1 MTRWRV
7 AGTMACIMRSSII
20 STHHGGQHGGFT
32 LVELLVTVAIASTL
46 MMLAIP
52 AMTGMLD
59 TQRRISALNR
69 FVASLH
75 LARGEAIKRNGRAVL
90 CKSATGEQCTKAGQ
104 WEQGWIV
111 FHDANNN
118 ASLDAGEW
126 LLQQQGPLGGR
137 LRLSG
142 NLPVAHY
149 VSYSASGSAKLV
161 SGAFQAGTFTLC
173 PRDGAAG
180 EVRKIILSGT
190 GRPRTAKGLANDC
203 R

>member
-1 MTRWRV
+1 MV
-7 AGTMACIMRSSII
+7 CIMRRSSFARPCV
-20 STHHGGQHGGFT
+20 STRRGFT
-32 LVELLVTVAIASTL
+32 LVELLVVAAIASAL
-46 MMLAIP
+46 MMMAIP

-59 TQRRISALNR
+59 TQRRIAAVNR

-75 LARGEAIKRNGRAVL
+75 LARGEAIKRNGRAVV
-90 CKSATGEQCTKAGQ
+90 CKSATGEQCTQAGS

-126 LLQQQGPLGGR
+126 LLQHQGPLGGR

-149 VSYSASGSAKLV
+149 VSYSANGSAKRTT
-161 SGAFQAGTFTLC
+161 GAFQAGTFTLC
-173 PRDGAAG
+173 PQSGGADNI
-180 EVRKIILSGT
+180 RKIVLSGT
-190 GRPRTAKGLANDC
+190 GRPRTVNGEASDC
-203 R
+203 L

>member
-1 MTRWRV
+1 MTRRRV
-7 AGTMACIMRSSII
+7 TGTMACIMRRSNVPP
-20 STHHGGQHGGFT
+20 HHGKQPGGFT
-32 LVELLVTVAIASTL
+32 LVELLVTAAIAAAL

-52 AMTGMLD
+52 ALTGMLD
-59 TQRRISALNR
+59 TQRRSASLNR

-75 LARGEAIKRNGRAVL
+75 LARGEAIKRNGRAVV
-90 CKSATGEQCTKAGQ
+90 CKSATGEQCTQTGH

-149 VSYSASGSAKLV
+149 VSYSATGTAKKT

-173 PRDGAAG
+173 PPDGAADNI
-180 EVRKIILSGT
+180 RKIILSGT
-190 GRPRTAKGLANDC
+190 GRPRTVKGQAGDC
-203 R
+203 G